1 MSKDSSTPRVFLIR
15 HGATEWSLSGKYTGL
30 IDLPLLPEGEEAI
43 RSTARVVFGPGKL
56 IDPLKLARVYVSPRQ
71 RATRTL
77 GLLLYATAEEYRREV
92 HRRMVVTEDVREW
105 SYGEYEGMLTG
116 EIRGIRRE
124 KGLDGRERGEGRE
137 WDLWRD
143 GAMGEGAEGPEDVK
157 RRVDGVI
164 EEVVEL
170 QRPWLKEGEGEKGK
184 GREEG
189 ERKDVLVV
197 AHGHILRA
205 FVKRWLGL
213 EMGSNVELMLEPG
226 GVCGLSYA
234 HHSERERA
242 VMVGMSFPGC

>member
-1 MSKDSSTPRVFLIR
+1 MSKDAATPRVFLIR
-15 HGATEWSLSGKYTGL
+15 HGATEWSLSGKYTGMT
-30 IDLPLLPEGEEAI
+30 DLPLLPEGEEAI

-56 IDPLKLARVYVSPRQ
+56 VDPLKLARVYVSPRQ

-77 GLLLYATAEEYRREV
+77 GLLLYATPEEYRREV

-116 EIRGIRRE
+116 EIRKYRRE
-124 KGLDGRERGEGRE
+124 KGLDDSERKEGRQ
-137 WDLWRD
+137 WDLWQD
-143 GAMGEGAEGPEDVK
+143 GATGEGAEGPEDVQ
-157 RRVDGVI
+157 RRVDSVI
-164 EEVVEL
+164 REVVDL
-170 QRPWLKEGEGEKGK
+170 QRPWLKEGEEEKGK
-184 GREEG
+184 GLEEG

-205 FVKRWLGL
+205 FVKRWLTL